1 MTRAVTIAGMDEERR
16 SLLVEFQEISLEAAV
31 ERLLE
36 AGVLDAE
43 MLRLR
48 RDERLDQLR
57 AQPFERLG
65 DELTAIRRQARQQ
78 RRHAASQIEEARRLR
93 QTAGATRDTIVRLD
107 EHRQG
112 LARRHEFAR
121 GELSQQ
127 TDALED
133 AHTALGAALAALT
146 LLAEREP
153 YRPEAD
159 VEGGLSVNAQ
169 RVGDR
174 LVLHLEGEIDIA
186 TAPRLE
192 AALHEAMESGTEEVW
207 VDLVGVRFIDSTGIS
222 LLLRATL
229 ELNGPRRLA
238 VICPDGPAR
247 RALELCG
254 IGKLLALF
262 GEAPPVVSGG

>member
-1 MTRAVTIAGMDEERR
+1 MEDERR
-16 SLLVEFQEISLEAAV
+16 TMLAELQELSLEAAV

-43 MLRLR
+43 TLRSR
-48 RDERLDQLR
+48 RDDWIDQLR
-57 AQPFERLG
+57 ARSSEQLG
-65 DELTAIRRQARQQ
+65 DELEAIRRQARQQ
-78 RRHAASQIEEARRLR
+78 RRHAASQIEEARR
-93 QTAGATRDTIVRLD
+93 QRDTADAARDRIVRLD

-112 LARRHEFAR
+112 LTRRHELAR

-133 AHTALGAALAALT
+133 AHAALGAALAALM

-153 YRPEAD
+153 YRLDAD
-159 VEGGLSVNAQ
+159 VDGGLSVDAEQ
-169 RVGDR
+169 VDDR

-192 AALHEAMESGTEEVW
+192 AALNEATQSGAEEVW
-207 VDLVGVRFIDSTGIS
+207 VDLIGVRFIDSTGIS

-229 ELNGPRRLA
+229 ELSGPRRLA

-262 GEAPPVVSGG
+262 AEVPPAQSGSLSDG

>member
-1 MTRAVTIAGMDEERR
+1 MDEERR
-16 SLLVEFQEISLEAAV
+16 TLLAELQEMSLEAAV

-36 AGVLDAE
+36 AGVLDPT

-48 RDERLDQLR
+48 RDERLDELR
-57 AQPFERLG
+57 VHSSEQLG
-65 DELTAIRRQARQQ
+65 DELEAIRRQARQQ
-78 RRHAASQIEEARRLR
+78 RRHAATQIEEARRQR
-93 QTAGATRDTIVRLD
+93 DMAGAARDTIVRLD

-112 LARRHEFAR
+112 LARRRELAL

-127 TDALED
+127 AAALED
-133 AHTALGAALAALT
+133 AHRALGAALAALT

-153 YRPEAD
+153 YVPDAD
-159 VEGGLSVNAQ
+159 LGGGLMVETQ

-174 LVLHLEGEIDIA
+174 LVLHLAGEIDIA
-186 TAPRLE
+186 TAPRLD
-192 AALHEAMESGTEEVW
+192 AALNEATKSGVEEVW
-207 VDLVGVRFIDSTGIS
+207 VDLVRVRFIDSTGIS

-229 ELNGPRRLA
+229 ELSGPRRLA

-262 GEAPPVVSGG
+262 GEAPPAESGS

>member
-1 MTRAVTIAGMDEERR
+1 MDEERR
-16 SLLVEFQEISLEAAV
+16 TLLAALQEISLEAAV

-36 AGVLDAE
+36 AGVLDAA
-43 MLRLR
+43 MLRSR
-48 RDERLDQLR
+48 RDECLDELR
-57 AQPFERLG
+57 EHSSEQLG
-65 DELTAIRRQARQQ
+65 DELEALRRQARQQ
-78 RRHAASQIEEARRLR
+78 RRHAASQIEEARRQR
-93 QTAGATRDTIVRLD
+93 DVAGAVRETIVRLD

-112 LARRHEFAR
+112 LVRRRALAR

-133 AHTALGAALAALT
+133 AHRALGAALAALT

-153 YRPEAD
+153 YRPDAHVD
-159 VEGGLSVNAQ
+159 DGLRVDAQ
-169 RVGDR
+169 QVGDR

-192 AALHEAMESGTEEVW
+192 AALNEATKSGAEEVW

-222 LLLRATL
+222 LLLRAAL
-229 ELNGPRRLA
+229 ELSGPRRLA

-262 GEAPPVVSGG
+262 GEAPPGRLGS

>member
-1 MTRAVTIAGMDEERR
+1 MEEERR
-16 SLLVEFQEISLEAAV
+16 TLLAELQEVSLEAAV

-36 AGVLDAE
+36 AGVLDPDT
-43 MLRLR
+43 LRSR

-57 AQPFERLG
+57 AQSFERLG
-65 DELTAIRRQARQQ
+65 DELEAIRRQARQQ
-78 RRHAASQIEEARRLR
+78 RRHAATQIEEARRQR
-93 QTAGATRDTIVRLD
+93 DTADAARDTIVRLD

-112 LARRHEFAR
+112 LARRHELVR

-127 TDALED
+127 TEALED

-159 VEGGLSVNAQ
+159 VDGGLRVDAQ
-169 RVGDR
+169 QVDDR

-192 AALHEAMESGTEEVW
+192 AALHEATESGVEEVW

-229 ELNGPRRLA
+229 ELSGPRRLA

-262 GEAPPVVSGG
+262 AEAPPAQSGS